1 MKMNIIHF
9 AGNFSLNANQNGINM
24 IGGFRCF
31 RDKVYI

>member
-9 AGNFSLNANQNGINM
+9 AGKFSLNANQNEINM

-31 RDKVYI
+31 HDKLNI